1 MAAQLYQIAIQLY
14 ITGIKLA
21 ALLGH
26 AKARKWLRGR
36 RDVFQK
42 LHPAKEK
49 TAWFHCAS
57 LGEFEQGRPVIE
69 KFRQRHPDYRILLT
83 FFSPSGYEIR
93 KNYAGADVIAYL
105 PADTRKNAKKF
116 IRKVQPDV
124 AFFVKYEFWFNYMK
138 VLKDNHIPLYL
149 ISGIFRKNQVF
160 FKWYGTWFRKQL
172 KAFTAFY
179 VQDKTSEQLINRIIS
194 GKAVLSGDT
203 RFDRVHEISRKIKPN
218 HQIAAFRSG
227 HLVFLAG
234 STWPA
239 DEKVILPC
247 LLQRISSKEKIK
259 LIIAPHEVHE
269 KRILD
274 LMKAL
279 PDNAVRLSEAG
290 EELSLSQ
297 KQVLVIDSIGVLSQ
311 LYQYADIA
319 YIGGGF
325 GAGIHNTLEAAVFG
339 IPVVFG
345 PNYHKFTEARALID
359 KKAAFSIA
367 SKEDFEAVSKKL
379 LDDKTQRQSAGKN
392 AARYVLAETGATDII
407 LSSIE

>member
-1 MAAQLYQIAIQLY
+1 MAAQLYQIAIQIY

-21 ALLGH
+21 SLLGH
-26 AKARKWLRGR
+26 NKARKWKHGR
-36 RDVFQK
+36 KNIFQK

-69 KFRQRHPDYRILLT
+69 KFRQRHPGYRIVLT

-93 KNYAGADVIAYL
+93 KNYTGADVITYL

-116 IRKVQPDV
+116 IRKVQPDIV
-124 AFFVKYEFWFNYMK
+124 FFVKYEFWFNYIK
-138 VLKDNHIPLYL
+138 ALKDNNIPLYL
-149 ISGIFRKNQVF
+149 ISGIFREKQVF
-160 FKWYGTWFRKQL
+160 FKWYGAWFREQL

-179 VQDKTSEQLINRIIS
+179 VQDKTSEQLINRILP
-194 GKAVLSGDT
+194 GKVVLSGDT
-203 RFDRVHEISRKIKPN
+203 RFDRVHEISSKVQTN
-218 HQIAAFRSG
+218 HQIADFRSG
-227 HLVFLAG
+227 YLVFLAG

-239 DEKVILPC
+239 DEKVILPY
-247 LLQRISSKEKIK
+247 LLKRISSKEKIK

-274 LMKAL
+274 LMKTL
-279 PDNAVRLSEAG
+279 PDDALRLSEAG
-290 EELSLSQ
+290 EEFSN
-297 KQVLVIDSIGVLSQ
+297 KQVLVIDSIGMLSQ

-345 PNYHKFTEARALID
+345 PNYQKFTEARSLID
-359 KKAAFSIA
+359 KNAAFSVSCQA
-367 SKEDFEAVSKKL
+367 GFEAVSKKL
-379 LDDKTQRQSAGKN
+379 LDDKTHRQYAGSN

-407 LSSIE
+407 LSSLE